1 MDTLQFSIFI
11 NAPKEKV
18 WNTMLEDVTY
28 RQWTA
33 AFHEGSYYKGSW
45 EQGSEI
51 KFLGP
56 NEDGTEGGM
65 YAIIEVNRPYEFIS
79 IKHLGELHNG
89 VQKPWSIEEGQEG
102 YENYTFKEINGS
114 TELIVDLKI
123 PSEFKD
129 MFQGM
134 WPTALEKLKAIVE
147 SNNNTN

>member
-1 MDTLQFSIFI
+1 METLTFKTII

-18 WNTMLEDVTY
+18 WDTMLGDATY

-45 EQGSEI
+45 EQGSKI

-65 YAIIEVNRPYEFIS
+65 YAIIEANRPYEFIS
-79 IKHLGELHNG
+79 IKHLGELQG
-89 VQKPWSIEEGQEG
+89 DVEKPWPTDKGQEG
-102 YENYTFKEINGS
+102 YENYTFKDMNGS
-114 TELIVDLKI
+114 TELIVDLRI
-123 PSEFKD
+123 PAEFKD

-134 WPTALEKLKAIVE
+134 WPNALEKLKAIAE
-147 SNNNTN
+147 N